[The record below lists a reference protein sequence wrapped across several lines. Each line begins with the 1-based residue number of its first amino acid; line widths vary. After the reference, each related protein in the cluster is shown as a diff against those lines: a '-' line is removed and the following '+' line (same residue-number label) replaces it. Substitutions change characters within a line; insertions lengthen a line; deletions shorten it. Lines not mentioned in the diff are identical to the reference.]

1 MKDAS
6 NKSSTS
12 SDPGVLDSPNVV
24 VVEPSDRMLIDTNEA
39 VVYIAASVI
48 DTECTCIK

>member
-12 SDPGVLDSPNVV
+12 SDPGVLDTPDVV
-24 VVEPSDRMLIDTNEA
+24 MVELSDKMLKDTNKA
-39 VVYIAASVI
+39 VV
-48 DTECTCIK
+48 

>member
-12 SDPGVLDSPNVV
+12 SDPGVLDLPNAV
-24 VVEPSDRMLIDTNEA
+24 VVEPSDRMLIDTNKA
-39 VVYIAASVI
+39 VV
-48 DTECTCIK
+48 